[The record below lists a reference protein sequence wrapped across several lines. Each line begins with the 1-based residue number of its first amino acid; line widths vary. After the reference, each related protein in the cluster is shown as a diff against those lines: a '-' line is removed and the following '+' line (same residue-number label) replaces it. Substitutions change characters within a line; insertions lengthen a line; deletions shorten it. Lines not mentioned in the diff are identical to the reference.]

1 MIEIR
6 VHNHVA
12 VAKKRHL
19 LARLL
24 PHSLLR
30 RRVEESIVERIRDTL
45 EREGVEAT
53 VVLTDD
59 QSGSA

>member
-6 VHNHVA
+6 VRNHVA
-12 VAKKRHL
+12 VAEKRHL

-24 PHSLLR
+24 PQSLLR
-30 RRVEESIVERIRDTL
+30 RRVEESIAERIRKTL
-45 EREGVEAT
+45 ESEGVDAT
-53 VVLTDD
+53 VVLTDG